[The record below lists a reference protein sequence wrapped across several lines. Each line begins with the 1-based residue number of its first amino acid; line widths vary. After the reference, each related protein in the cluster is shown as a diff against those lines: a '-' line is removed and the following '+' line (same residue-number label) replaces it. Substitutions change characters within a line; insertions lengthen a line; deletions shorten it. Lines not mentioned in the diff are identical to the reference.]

1 METLN
6 DIKALIKN
14 LFYSIPFKLRIHIPF
29 LISFSII
36 LFAFAKPSIRWW
48 RETVGYNLL
57 GMTYFITIFS
67 IINIIEL
74 KKTDLATKN
83 INLFS
88 KGIKTKV
95 LFFIENSFFVLFFL
109 FNYRMYTARTGLFE
123 TRGTFSYAEG
133 VFPFLKIAIIFLL
146 IIFIIN
152 RKKIKS

>member
-57 GMTYFITIFS
+57 GMTYFITTFS

-74 KKTDLATKN
+74 KKTDLRTKD

-88 KGIKTKV
+88 KGLKTKV
-95 LFFIENSFFVLFFL
+95 LFFIENAFFVLFFL
-109 FNYRMYTARTGLFE
+109 FNYRMYTARTGLFG
-123 TRGTFSYAEG
+123 TRGTFSYSEG
-133 VFPFLKIAIIFLL
+133 VYPFLKIVIIFLI

-152 RKKIKS
+152 RKKIK